1 MRPLLIF
8 LFLFA
13 SSYFLLAQTSLKGS
27 IKDAKSNPIIRA
39 NIFIKGTYDGT
50 SSDDNGNF
58 KLALTA
64 ETDTLILLVSAI
76 GYELYEL
83 EIHNSNNAFSIHL
96 KEKFDI
102 LKAVSV
108 SEGSINAIDREKAI
122 ILKP

>member
-13 SSYFLLAQTSLKGS
+13 SSSFLLAQISLKGS
-27 IKDAKSNPIIRA
+27 IKDAKSNPIIGA

-64 ETDTLILLVSAI
+64 ETDTLILVVSAI
-76 GYELYEL
+76 GYALYEL